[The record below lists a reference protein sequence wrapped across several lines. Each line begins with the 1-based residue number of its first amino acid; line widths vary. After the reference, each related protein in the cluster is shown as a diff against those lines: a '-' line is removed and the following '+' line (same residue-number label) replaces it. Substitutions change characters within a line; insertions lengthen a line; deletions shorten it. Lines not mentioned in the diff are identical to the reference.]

1 LTKTDTLFDLAS
13 TSKCTTAAAVAL
25 LVYDEDFPNV
35 QWSTPVS
42 KLLPDDFV
50 LPNPRLTEE
59 VTIEDIL
66 SHRSGISSHEESYF
80 SVRAKNPDN
89 AKSLTRNLRNL
100 AFVQPLRT
108 TFIYNN
114 IMYSVATHL
123 VETVSGIP
131 YAEFL
136 KKKIW
141 NPLGMTNTFHDIT
154 DIEAN
159 NAMDRKATPYYWDK
173 KTQSHI
179 SMPSYPQ
186 PEGQGAGCIFSSAG
200 DYAKWIRALLKRK
213 SPLSD
218 AAHKNFITPRSFY
231 AYEEEYKIP
240 FSSRILYS
248 LGLMQETYRGRTLIS
263 HSGSVPGFKTIVA
276 YMPDFDWGIVVVGN
290 SDDASYLNQFLVWTL
305 IDELLSVSKEERVDW
320 SALFRKWSDADEAE
334 DLEETPEL
342 KKPENPEPLGT
353 NLDELTGTYYNAGYK
368 ELVIE
373 MKDGKP
379 VADCTDRC
387 FPFVLTFEHLT
398 GSKFVVETRGTWD
411 GSGRKLRGEVKVE
424 SGRILAVG
432 ILELDEDPEKRLVWF
447 DRVE

>member
-1 LTKTDTLFDLAS
+1 M
-13 TSKCTTAAAVAL
+13 
-25 LVYDEDFPNV
+25 
-35 QWSTPVS
+35 STPAS

-50 LPNPRLTEE
+50 LPDPRLTEE

-66 SHRSGISSHEESYF
+66 SHRSGISGHEESYF

-108 TFIYNN
+108 AFIYNN

-123 VETVSGIP
+123 VETVSNIP
-131 YAEFL
+131 YAEFF

-154 DIEAN
+154 DIGAN

-200 DYAKWIRALLKRK
+200 DYAKWIRALLKHK
-213 SPLSD
+213 PPLSE

-231 AYEEEYKIP
+231 TYEEEHQIP

-276 YMPDFDWGIVVVGN
+276 YMPEFD
-290 SDDASYLNQFLVWTL
+290 
-305 IDELLSVSKEERVDW
+305 
-320 SALFRKWSDADEAE
+320 
-334 DLEETPEL
+334 
-342 KKPENPEPLGT
+342 
-353 NLDELTGTYYNAGYK
+353 
-368 ELVIE
+368 
-373 MKDGKP
+373 
-379 VADCTDRC
+379 
-387 FPFVLTFEHLT
+387 
-398 GSKFVVETRGTWD
+398 
-411 GSGRKLRGEVKVE
+411 
-424 SGRILAVG
+424 
-432 ILELDEDPEKRLVWF
+432 
-447 DRVE
+447 